1 MIIESIQIMYA
12 IIPVE
17 IKVMIMFGIVYYI
30 YDLCKKHFKGNE

>member
-17 IKVMIMFGIVYYI
+17 VKVMILFGMVYFI
-30 YDLCKKHFKGNE
+30 YDLCVKHFRGDE